1 MPGRPSA
8 EWPVGCRPTR
18 GVGDEMA
25 KILVAEDE
33 KQIADMI
40 AFKLTNSGHQVIRAQ
55 DGEQAVTLA
64 ASQLPDLILLDAM
77 MPGLSGFEV
86 LRRLKADPALRAVPV
101 IMVTAKGHERD
112 VLSGLRGGA
121 VDYVVKPFSL
131 KELAA
136 RVDLALRKEPPA
148 TAS

>member
-1 MPGRPSA
+1 
-8 EWPVGCRPTR
+8 
-18 GVGDEMA
+18 MA

-33 KQIADMI
+33 KKIADMI
-40 AFKLTNSGHQVIRAQ
+40 AFKLTNGGHQVIRAQ
-55 DGEQAVTLA
+55 DGEQTVTLA
-64 ASQLPDLILLDAM
+64 TREHPDLILLDAM

-86 LRRLKADPALRAVPV
+86 LRRLKLNPSLKSTAI

-121 VDYVVKPFSL
+121 IDYVVKPFSL

-136 RVDLALRKEPPA
+136 RVELALQREPPSPPPA
-148 TAS
+148 TAA

>member
-1 MPGRPSA
+1 
-8 EWPVGCRPTR
+8 
-18 GVGDEMA
+18 MA
-25 KILVAEDE
+25 KILVAEDD
-33 KQIADMI
+33 KQIGDMI
-40 AFKLTNSGHQVIRAQ
+40 AFKLTNGGHQVIRAE

-64 ASQLPDLILLDAM
+64 ALELPDLILLDAM

-86 LRRLKADPALRAVPV
+86 LRRLKSDSALRAVPV

>member
-1 MPGRPSA
+1 
-8 EWPVGCRPTR
+8 
-18 GVGDEMA
+18 MA
-25 KILVAEDE
+25 KILVAEDD
-33 KQIADMI
+33 KQIGDMI
-40 AFKLTNSGHQVIRAQ
+40 AFKLTNGGHQVIRAQ

-64 ASQLPDLILLDAM
+64 ARELPDLILLDAM

-86 LRRLKADPALRAVPV
+86 LRRLKSDPTLRAVPV

-121 VDYVVKPFSL
+121 VDYIVKPFSL

>member
-1 MPGRPSA
+1 
-8 EWPVGCRPTR
+8 
-18 GVGDEMA
+18 MA

-40 AFKLTNSGHQVIRAQ
+40 AFKLTNGGHKVIQAQ

-64 ASQLPDLILLDAM
+64 TRELPDLILLDVM

-86 LRRLKADPALRAVPV
+86 LRRLKSDPALRSMPV

-112 VLSGLRGGA
+112 VLNGLRSGA

-136 RVDLALRKEPPA
+136 RVELALRREPPAPPQPPA
-148 TAS
+148 TAA

>member
-1 MPGRPSA
+1 
-8 EWPVGCRPTR
+8 
-18 GVGDEMA
+18 MA
-25 KILVAEDE
+25 IILVAEDE
-33 KQIADMI
+33 KQIGDMI
-40 AFKLTNSGHQVIRAQ
+40 SFKLSNGGHQVLRAH
-55 DGEQAVTLA
+55 DGEQAFALA
-64 ASQLPDLILLDAM
+64 LRELPHLILLDTM

-86 LRRLKADPALRAVPV
+86 LRRLKQDATLRTVPV

-112 VLSGLRGGA
+112 VLNGLRGGA

-136 RVDLALRKEPPA
+136 RVELALRRETPP

>member
-1 MPGRPSA
+1 
-8 EWPVGCRPTR
+8 
-18 GVGDEMA
+18 MA

-40 AFKLTNSGHQVIRAQ
+40 TFKLTNSGHQVIRAQ
-55 DGEQAVTLA
+55 DGDQAMKLA
-64 ASQLPDLILLDAM
+64 RLEIPDLIMLDAM

-86 LRRLKADPALRAVPV
+86 LRRLKIDSELRSVPV

-112 VLSGLRGGA
+112 VLNGLRGGA

-136 RVDLALRKEPPA
+136 RVELALGKDRPPI
-148 TAS
+148 TP

>member
-1 MPGRPSA
+1 
-8 EWPVGCRPTR
+8 
-18 GVGDEMA
+18 MA

-40 AFKLTNSGHQVIRAQ
+40 AFKLTNSGHEVIRAQ
-55 DGEQAVTLA
+55 DGEQAMKLA
-64 ASQLPDLILLDAM
+64 KRDIPDLIMLDAM
-77 MPGLSGFEV
+77 MPGLGGFEV
-86 LRRLKADPALRAVPV
+86 LRLLKLDATLRSVPV

-136 RVDLALRKEPPA
+136 RVELALGKEKEQPP
-148 TAS
+148 TTP

>member
-1 MPGRPSA
+1 
-8 EWPVGCRPTR
+8 
-18 GVGDEMA
+18 MA
-25 KILVAEDE
+25 KILIAEDE

-40 AFKLTNSGHQVIRAQ
+40 AFKLTNNGHQVIRAQ
-55 DGEQAVTLA
+55 DGEQAIKLA
-64 ASQLPDLILLDAM
+64 RLEIPDLIMLDAM

-86 LRRLKADPALRAVPV
+86 LRRLKIDSDLRSVPV

-136 RVDLALRKEPPA
+136 RVELALGKDRPP
-148 TAS
+148 TTP

>member
-1 MPGRPSA
+1 
-8 EWPVGCRPTR
+8 
-18 GVGDEMA
+18 MA

-40 AFKLTNSGHQVIRAQ
+40 AFKLTNGGHKVIHAQ
-55 DGEQAVTLA
+55 DGEQAMTLA
-64 ASQLPDLILLDAM
+64 MTELPDLILLDVM
-77 MPGLSGFEV
+77 MPGLNGLEV
-86 LRRLKADPALRAVPV
+86 LRRLKGDPALRAVPV

-112 VLSGLRGGA
+112 VLNGLRGGA
-121 VDYVVKPFSL
+121 ADYVVKPFSL

>member
-1 MPGRPSA
+1 
-8 EWPVGCRPTR
+8 
-18 GVGDEMA
+18 MA

-55 DGEQAVTLA
+55 DGEQAMKLA
-64 ASQLPDLILLDAM
+64 KHDVPDLIMLDAM
-77 MPGLSGFEV
+77 MPGIGGFEV
-86 LRRLKADPALRAVPV
+86 LRRLKADPALRSVPV

-136 RVDLALRKEPPA
+136 RVELALGKEQPP
-148 TAS
+148 TTP

>member
-1 MPGRPSA
+1 
-8 EWPVGCRPTR
+8 
-18 GVGDEMA
+18 MA
-25 KILVAEDE
+25 RILMAEDD

-40 AFKLTNSGHQVIRAQ
+40 AFKLTNGGHQVIRAQ
-55 DGEQAVTLA
+55 DGEQAVALA
-64 ASQLPDLILLDAM
+64 ASELPDLILLDAM

-86 LRRLKADPALRAVPV
+86 LRRLKSDPALRAVPV

>member
-1 MPGRPSA
+1 
-8 EWPVGCRPTR
+8 
-18 GVGDEMA
+18 MA

-33 KQIADMI
+33 KQIAYMI
-40 AFKLTNSGHQVIRAQ
+40 AFKLTNSGHQVLRAQ
-55 DGEQAVTLA
+55 DGEQSMELA
-64 ASQLPDLILLDAM
+64 KRDIPDLIMLDAM

-86 LRRLKADPALRAVPV
+86 LRQLKADSARRSVPV

-136 RVDLALRKEPPA
+136 RVELALGKERPP
-148 TAS
+148 TLP

>member
-1 MPGRPSA
+1 
-8 EWPVGCRPTR
+8 
-18 GVGDEMA
+18 MA

-40 AFKLTNSGHQVIRAQ
+40 AFKLTNGGHQVIRAE

-64 ASQLPDLILLDAM
+64 ARELPDLILLDAM

-86 LRRLKADPALRAVPV
+86 LRRLKADPVLRAVPV

-136 RVDLALRKEPPA
+136 RVDLALRREPPA

>member
-1 MPGRPSA
+1 
-8 EWPVGCRPTR
+8 
-18 GVGDEMA
+18 MA

-55 DGEQAVTLA
+55 DGEQAMKLA
-64 ASQLPDLILLDAM
+64 KSDSPDLIMLDAM
-77 MPGLSGFEV
+77 MPGLGGFEV
-86 LRRLKADPALRAVPV
+86 LRRLKADATLRSVPV

-136 RVDLALRKEPPA
+136 RVELALGKDRPP
-148 TAS
+148 TTP

>member
-1 MPGRPSA
+1 
-8 EWPVGCRPTR
+8 
-18 GVGDEMA
+18 MA
-25 KILVAEDE
+25 RILLAEDE

-40 AFKLTNSGHQVIRAQ
+40 AFKLTNSGHQVMRAA
-55 DGEQAVTLA
+55 DGEQALRMA
-64 ASQLPDLILLDAM
+64 LSDPPDLIMLDAM
-77 MPGLSGFEV
+77 MPVLIGFEV
-86 LRRLKADPALRAVPV
+86 LRRLKADETVRAVPV

-136 RVDLALRKEPPA
+136 RVELALSKETPP
-148 TAS
+148 TAP

>member
-1 MPGRPSA
+1 
-8 EWPVGCRPTR
+8 
-18 GVGDEMA
+18 MA

-40 AFKLTNSGHQVIRAQ
+40 AFKLTNSGHQVIQAR
-55 DGEQAVTLA
+55 DGEQALKLA
-64 ASQLPDLILLDAM
+64 RLDIPDLIMLDAM

-86 LRRLKADPALRAVPV
+86 LRRLKIDSELRAVPV

-121 VDYVVKPFSL
+121 VDYVLKPFSL

-136 RVDLALRKEPPA
+136 RVELALGKDRPP
-148 TAS
+148 TTL

>member
-1 MPGRPSA
+1 
-8 EWPVGCRPTR
+8 
-18 GVGDEMA
+18 MA

-40 AFKLTNSGHQVIRAQ
+40 SFKLTNEGHKVIRAQ
-55 DGEQAVTLA
+55 DGDQAIAMA
-64 ASQLPDLILLDAM
+64 AKELPDLILLDAM
-77 MPGLSGFEV
+77 MPGLNGFEV
-86 LRRLKADPALRAVPV
+86 LRRLKGDPALRSVPV

-121 VDYVVKPFSL
+121 TDYVVKPFSL

-136 RVDLALRKEPPA
+136 RVELALRKEPPA